1 MPLDTLIDNA
11 WFVAGRSSEF
21 PVNEPKGLQICGQA
35 GVRINKKPAEA
46 GFVVCDSTACGAA
59 QCTTIFLAAA
69 AAFFGSVS
77 SSTPSVYLARAVA
90 SSTSWPSENA
100 RWILP

>member
-46 GFVVCDSTACGAA
+46 GLLIATQLRAA
-59 QCTTIFLAAA
+59 RL
-69 AAFFGSVS
+69 
-77 SSTPSVYLARAVA
+77 
-90 SSTSWPSENA
+90 NA
-100 RWILP
+100 PRSF